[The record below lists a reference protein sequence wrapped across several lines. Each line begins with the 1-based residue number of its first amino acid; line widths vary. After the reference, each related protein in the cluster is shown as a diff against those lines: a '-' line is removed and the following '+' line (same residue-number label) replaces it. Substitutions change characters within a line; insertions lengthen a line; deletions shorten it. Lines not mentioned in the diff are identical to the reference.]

1 MYSVVLMVAMAGGGD
16 AIDLGRHRGGGGC
29 CGGGYGYSGC
39 CGGGC
44 YGGGCYGGGWS
55 YSCSGGCYGGYGG
68 WSGCCGGGRVYG
80 GGGYG
85 GYAYGSNYAPAYY
98 AGSNYAP
105 VYYGGTAYPG
115 VGTWQSGYY
124 DPSVSYPGGIR
135 IIREGD
141 AERRDEKKEER
152 KEGVPPPKP
161 EEGAAAPA
169 PATILVSLPADAKV
183 MIDDQATR
191 STSAER
197 RFVTPPLPAGKEFHY
212 TLTAVVDRD
221 GQPAKASQEV
231 TVRAGQESRVA
242 LDLKDFKGAA
252 K

>member
-16 AIDLGRHRGGGGC
+16 AIDLGRHRGGGC
-29 CGGGYGYSGC
+29 
-39 CGGGC
+39 C

-55 YSCSGGCYGGYGG
+55 YGCRGGCYGGYGG

-80 GGGYG
+80 GSGYASSGYG
-85 GYAYGSNYAPAYY
+85 GYAYGSDYAPVYY
-98 AGSNYAP
+98 VGGSSYAP
-105 VYYGGTAYPG
+105 VYYGGMAYPG
-115 VGTWQSGYY
+115 VTTWQSGYY
-124 DPSVSYPGGIR
+124 DPSLGYPGGVR

-141 AERRDEKKEER
+141 AERREDKKEGAPAP
-152 KEGVPPPKP
+152 KPDKP

-169 PATILVSLPADAKV
+169 PATIMVSLPADARL

-191 STSAER
+191 STSGER

-212 TLTAVVDRD
+212 TLTAVLDRD
-221 GQPAKASQEV
+221 GQTVKATQEV
-231 TVRAGQESRVA
+231 AVRAGQESRVS
-242 LDLKDFKGAA
+242 LDPKDFKVAS